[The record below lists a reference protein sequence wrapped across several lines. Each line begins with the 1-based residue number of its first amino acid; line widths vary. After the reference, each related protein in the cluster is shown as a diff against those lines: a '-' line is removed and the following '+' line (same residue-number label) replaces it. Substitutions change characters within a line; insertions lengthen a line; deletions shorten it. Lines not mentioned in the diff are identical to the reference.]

1 MSADAEAGARGALSV
16 DEAVAA
22 LDRRERN
29 RPSTEE
35 DRDDGDSEGAGQA
48 SDEAG
53 GWDEDPDVGDD
64 ETEAEGDEEPGAVE
78 RLEPPKYW
86 SKDAK
91 ARFAELDPDLQAVV
105 LSQEGPREAAAAK
118 AKADAAQVKQAA
130 ETEMAGVH
138 ALAQQLH
145 GWLPQAMQALH
156 ARWGANPD
164 WVAYA
169 ERHGAE
175 AMSIAKAR
183 HEAERGQLARVAQ
196 AAAAAEA
203 RSHQAYVAGE
213 FQKLKGLDP
222 ELCDPKRGDE
232 LRAEVSRYLQGRNV
246 HPRALLKISAIE
258 MSIARKAMLWDQAQA
273 KAANPRPAPRADVPV
288 TRPLARGGAAAGPVD
303 PKARR
308 AQAAKTRFAKSRSI
322 EDAVALLNAQGD

>member
-1 MSADAEAGARGALSV
+1 MSADAGAGARGALSV

-22 LDRRERN
+22 LDRRMRDH
-29 RPSTEE
+29 PST
-35 DRDDGDSEGAGQA
+35 DDSDNTGDSEGAGQA

-53 GWDEDPDVGDD
+53 GWDEDPALGDD
-64 ETEAEGDEEPGAVE
+64 ETEAEGDEEQGAVE
-78 RLEPPKYW
+78 RLAPPKYW

-91 ARFAELDPDLQAVV
+91 ARFAELGPDLQAVV

-118 AKADAAQVKQAA
+118 AKAEAAQVKQAA
-130 ETEMAGVH
+130 ESEMAGVH
-138 ALAQQLH
+138 ALAEQLH
-145 GWLPQAMQALH
+145 GWLPQALNTLN

-164 WVAYA
+164 WVGYA

-175 AMSIAKAR
+175 AMSVAKAR
-183 HEAERGQLARVAQ
+183 YEAERGQLARVAQ
-196 AAAAAEA
+196 ATAAAEA
-203 RSHQAYVAGE
+203 RSHQAYVASE
-213 FQKLKGLDP
+213 FQRLRDLDP

-232 LRAEVSRYLQGRNV
+232 LRAEVARYLQGRNV
-246 HPRALLKISAIE
+246 PPRALLKISALE

-273 KAANPRPAPRADVPV
+273 KAANPRPAPRADAPA